1 MIPSR
6 SVLLAN
12 AGSGKTFTLAN
23 QIIRWAIERLRAG
36 RAPEPWLILAV
47 TFTRKA
53 AGEILARIV
62 AHAAMGAR
70 EDGVGESAR
79 RDFREVIGDATAA
92 EYQQVLEA
100 LCEGLHR
107 MQVGTLDGFF
117 HRVASALAGELGLP
131 AEWTIG
137 DTPDLKALRADAA
150 VEVLRSDRAQE
161 LLELLEEGAPK
172 PSVLFAIDRLLGGAG
187 VTVLDHHLATVA
199 GGPGCVDKA
208 WGWADRLLARR
219 VSRPADEFD
228 RLAEAFINAPLP
240 MTGSGKPHANWVKQ
254 HEACKTY
261 LAARDCESLAGSGY
275 FLALYANKA
284 YYKLLPS
291 AEANRAAIDLGEHIR
306 DFMLKR
312 VAQRIGGARAVLP
325 IAAAAVDR
333 VKEEAGLY
341 DFSDVVRLVA
351 AAARDTG
358 SKVADIESL
367 CDALGSSIEDLA
379 IDEAQD
385 TSVSQFIALRP
396 LIERV
401 LGVRVPAESGRF
413 LLVGD
418 PKQSIYGWRGGVP
431 GLIEHIRTTY
441 AARFEAADP
450 LSRSYRSSKL
460 VMDFVNR
467 VFGELGRDL
476 LALVDGEL
484 LKDSVG
490 LVDFAREEGFDAGA
504 TASPFKRAIAEWPFM
519 RHEAND
525 PKIPGR
531 IHAYACGKE
540 RQAGD
545 RKSSEKRADE
555 ARSSREATS
564 ATSATDG
571 AGAAIPGSP
580 GAMGDAKPPELM
592 AAMCAAE
599 IAARLHAQRP
609 GKTIAILSRAN
620 DGVAD
625 AVAHLKA
632 LGVAASDEGRSSLLD
647 SPAVVAMLALV
658 RVIDSP
664 TDRIAHFL
672 LSHSLLAEPCGLQPS
687 ESHGSPDAAAQ
698 AAATFAAARRREIAD
713 RGLAWYLRS
722 ILAFLEA
729 KGLSERDRARVA
741 RVVSIADEFSHDPL
755 PRLRDFLVAVEAE
768 QASSASA
775 HKVRV
780 MTVHASKGLEFDEVV
795 LMGLDGD
802 WGATPTGWGVLALDP
817 TVPPQLVAP
826 LMDET
831 VRAWVPELTLV
842 ERDERRRRLLDDLS
856 GLYVAITRAKDGVHL
871 VMDINQGDKLPT
883 GARLILEAVDAA
895 SGSADALQGA
905 DSIKAAFAK
914 AKPGSAEPFWKAE
927 FGVIAPE
934 AVPPAVALP
943 RTVDAL
949 VEIVAAPGR
958 AVPPPSMHES
968 QLWQFDPFKNDDVAL
983 RGVLVHECFRE
994 VRTAADIAGAE
1005 SRARIVAAAARRAS
1019 VEKGEP
1025 VRQQLI
1031 DDAVALLA
1039 RVAAG
1044 PVGRELRAGGSIEP
1058 RTELPFVSETV
1069 DGLVHGRIDRL
1080 ELDVRDG
1087 RVVGATIIDFKTG
1100 AKDSTPAD
1108 LEQKKRGYFE
1118 QLDGYAVAVSG
1129 MFGIDR
1135 REIRRVLLFVDRDE
1149 VVHA

>member
-70 EDGVGESAR
+70 EDGVGEIAR
-79 RDFREVIGDATAA
+79 REFREVIGDATAA

-172 PSVLFAIDRLLGGAG
+172 PSVLFAIDRLLGGGG

-219 VSRPADEFD
+219 VPRPADEFD
-228 RLAEAFINAPLP
+228 RLAEALIDAPLP
-240 MTGSGKPHANWVKQ
+240 MTGSGKPHASWVKQ
-254 HEACKTY
+254 HEACKTH

-306 DFMLKR
+306 DFTLKR

-341 DFSDVVRLVA
+341 DFSDVVRFVA

-490 LVDFAREEGFDAGA
+490 LVNFAREEGFDAGA

-564 ATSATDG
+564 ATDG

-580 GAMGDAKPPELM
+580 GAMGDAKPRELM

-687 ESHGSPDAAAQ
+687 ESHGSPYAAAQ
-698 AAATFAAARRREIAD
+698 AAATFASARRREIAD

-722 ILAFLEA
+722 ILAYLEA
-729 KGLSERDRARVA
+729 RGLSERDRARVA

-895 SGSADALQGA
+895 SGSDDTLQDA
-905 DSIKAAFAK
+905 DSIKAAFSK
-914 AKPGSAEPFWKAE
+914 AKPCSAEPFWKAE
-927 FGVIAPE
+927 FGVLAPE
-934 AVPPAVALP
+934 AAPPAVALP
-943 RTVDAL
+943 RAVDAL

-994 VRTAADIAGAE
+994 IESLDAIATHELRGQLVARAAI
-1005 SRARIVAAAARRAS
+1005 RAS

-1025 VRQQLI
+1025 VEDDLI
-1031 DDAVALLA
+1031 QKTIALLE
-1039 RVAAG
+1039 RVATG
-1044 PVGRELRAGGSIEP
+1044 QTGRALRSGGSIRV
-1058 RTELPFVSETV
+1058 RTELPFVRETP

-1080 ELDVRDG
+1080 ELEVRDG
-1087 RVVGATIIDFKTG
+1087 KVVGAVIIDFKTG
-1100 AKDSTPAD
+1100 ATESKPAD
-1108 LEQKKRGYFE
+1108 LEQKKQGYFG
-1118 QLDGYAVAVSG
+1118 QLAGYAEAVEE
-1129 MFGIDR
+1129 MFGI
-1135 REIRRVLLFVDRDE
+1135 EKSAIRRVLLFVDRDE
-1149 VVHA
+1149 VVEA